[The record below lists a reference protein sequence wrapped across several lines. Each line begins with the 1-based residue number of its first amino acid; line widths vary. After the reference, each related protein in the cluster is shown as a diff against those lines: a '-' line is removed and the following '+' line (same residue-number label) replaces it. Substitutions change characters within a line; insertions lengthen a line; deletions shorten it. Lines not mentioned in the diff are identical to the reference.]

1 MGRRRAKMDS
11 FVAINKGNK
20 ITVSLDDKAVIECYP
35 NRINAIA
42 RFTARKEELKKLG
55 YHIQHVGVETIQG
68 RRIEKSESVQRL
80 RKVKFMGR
88 YVNE

>member
-1 MGRRRAKMDS
+1 MDS

-55 YHIQHVGVETIQG
+55 YRIQHVGVETVQG
-68 RRIEKSESVQRL
+68 RRIEKSEPVQRQ
-80 RKVKFMGR
+80 RKVRVLGYR
-88 YVNE
+88 VNA